1 MICTAGLQLFEV
13 FVESV
18 GHQDLATS
26 LLALHLL
33 NHLPSSFFRL
43 LSLHR
48 LTTFFHLLKFLLV
61 ARLFCFLFLPDLVSN
76 LGHDIVLVLELLFL
90 FLFHLLL
97 VMLQFLHVEVTLLP
111 NDAVLQPLLEIL
123 VRLVFA
129 LDLLE
134 TFYLLL
140 AKLIPFLQDSLN
152 VLLFFPVVHVV
163 RSVLV

>member
-13 FVESV
+13 FVESI

-43 LSLHR
+43 LNLHR
-48 LTTFFHLLKFLLV
+48 LTTFFHLL
-61 ARLFCFLFLPDLVSN
+61 
-76 LGHDIVLVLELLFL
+76 
-90 FLFHLLL
+90 L
-97 VMLQFLHVEVTLLP
+97 VMLQLLHVEVTLLP

-140 AKLIPFLQDSLN
+140 AKLIPFLQDSLD